1 MSTHFEKVRIK
12 EVRRETEDCVSI
24 LLDVPEDLK
33 EKFTYLPGQHITL
46 RTKINEEDVR
56 RSYSLC
62 SSPLHNEWRIAVKR
76 VDGGIFSIFANH
88 TLKQGDEIEL
98 MPPLGHFILPHSN
111 EAKHYTCIAAGSGI
125 TPILSILKTG
135 LMNQPESQFTLI
147 YGNRTKQSIIFKEEL
162 EALKNVYMNRFQLIH
177 VLSRERTG
185 SPLNEG
191 RITTEKCEQI
201 FKYVASLEADAF
213 FICGPEAMIFSIR
226 DWLVSK
232 NIDTKKIHF
241 ELFNTSTT
249 TPTKKQTEHIVTASG
264 KLSHVTINLDSRSF
278 HFDLPFNNASIL
290 DAGLQQGADLPYSCK
305 SGVCTT
311 CKAKLLKG
319 KVEMDVNYGLEPEE
333 VANGFVLTCQSHP
346 VSEEVVVDF
355 DVK

>member
-24 LLDVPEDLK
+24 LLDVPENL
-33 EKFTYLPGQHITL
+33 EKKLAYLPGQHITL
-46 RTKINEEDVR
+46 RARINQEDVR

-76 VDGGIFSIFANH
+76 VDSGIFSMFANH

-111 EAKHYTCIAAGSGI
+111 DPKYYTCIAAGSGI
-125 TPILSILKTG
+125 TPVLSIIKTG
-135 LMNQPESQFTLI
+135 LINQPESQFTLI
-147 YGNRTKQSIIFKEEL
+147 YGNRTTQSIIFKEEL

-177 VLSRERTG
+177 VLSREQTG

-201 FKYVASLEADAF
+201 FKHVASLKADAF
-213 FICGPEAMIFSIR
+213 FICGPETMIFSIR

-232 NIDTKKIHF
+232 SIDAKKIHF

-249 TPTKKQTEHIVTASG
+249 TPAKKQTEHIITTNG
-264 KLSHVTINLDSRSF
+264 KVSDVTINLDGRSF
-278 HFDLPFNNASIL
+278 RFELPFNSASIL

-319 KVEMDVNYGLEPEE
+319 KVEMDVNYGLEPDE

-346 VSEEVVVDF
+346 VTEKVVVDF
-355 DVK
+355 DAT

>member
-12 EVRRETEDCVSI
+12 EVRKETEDCVSI
-24 LLDVPEDLK
+24 LLDVPENLK

-46 RTKINEEDVR
+46 RAKINNEDIR

-76 VDGGIFSIFANH
+76 VDSGMFSVFANH

-98 MPPLGHFILPHSN
+98 MPPLGHFVLPHTN
-111 EAKHYTCIAAGSGI
+111 DAKYYTCIAAGSGI
-125 TPILSILKTG
+125 TPVLSIIKTG
-135 LMNQPESQFTLI
+135 LINQPASQFTLI

-162 EALKNVYMNRFQLIH
+162 EALKNQYMNRFQLIH
-177 VLSRERTG
+177 VLSREQTG

-191 RITTEKCEQI
+191 RITTEKCEQV
-201 FKYVASLEADAF
+201 FQHVASLNADAF

-232 NIDTKKIHF
+232 SIDAKKIHF
-241 ELFNTSTT
+241 ELFNTNTT
-249 TPTKKQTEHIVTASG
+249 TPTKKQSAHIVTPGS
-264 KLSHVTINLDSRSF
+264 KMSHVTINLDGRSF
-278 HFDLPFNNASIL
+278 HVDLPFNSTSIL

-319 KVEMDVNYGLEPEE
+319 KVNMDVNYGLEPEE
-333 VANGFVLTCQSHP
+333 VADGFILTCQSHP
-346 VSEEVVVDF
+346 ETGEVVVDF

>member
-46 RTKINEEDVR
+46 RAKINNEDVR

-62 SSPLHNEWRIAVKR
+62 SSPLQNEWRIAVKR

-88 TLKQGDEIEL
+88 ILKQGDEIEL
-98 MPPLGHFILPHSN
+98 MPPLGHFILPHTN
-111 EAKHYTCIAAGSGI
+111 EPKYYACFAAGSGI
-125 TPILSILKTG
+125 TPVLSIIKTG
-135 LMNQPESQFTLI
+135 LINQPESQFTLI

-162 EALKNVYMNRFQLIH
+162 EALKNIYLNRFQLIH
-177 VLSRERTG
+177 VLSREQTG

-201 FKYVASLEADAF
+201 FQHVASLHADAF

-232 NIDTKKIHF
+232 SIDAKKIQF
-241 ELFNTSTT
+241 ELFNTSTA
-249 TPTKKQTEHIVTASG
+249 TPAKKQSEHIVAASG
-264 KLSHVTINLDSRSF
+264 KLSHVTINLDGRSF

-290 DAGLQQGADLPYSCK
+290 DAGMQHGADLPYSCK

-333 VANGFVLTCQSHP
+333 VADGFVLTCQSHP
-346 VSEEVVVDF
+346 VTEEVVVDF